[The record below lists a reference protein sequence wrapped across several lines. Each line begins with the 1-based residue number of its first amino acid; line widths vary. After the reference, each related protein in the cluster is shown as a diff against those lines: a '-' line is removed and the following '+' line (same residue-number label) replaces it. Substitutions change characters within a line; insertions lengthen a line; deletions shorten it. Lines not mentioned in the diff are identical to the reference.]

1 MMPDKV
7 IAVVP
12 AAGRGRRM
20 GAGLPKQFLMLAGR
34 PVLSHCL
41 QTLERVEAVQEVIVV
56 GPGEELGELR
66 GLCIEPYGLSK
77 VREVVPGGD
86 QRQDSVAAGVERAL
100 ARGAAWILVH
110 DGVRPLAPAA
120 LFSRVLEAARQTGA
134 AAAAMPCVDTV
145 KRAGEDR
152 LVEAT
157 LDRSRLWLIQTPQV
171 FRADLLAQALEA
183 AAEAG
188 FYATDEAGL
197 IEWQGGRVKLVEGSG
212 MNLKVTTPEDLRLA
226 RAWLGGEAPALRVG
240 QGMDVHALVP
250 GRRLVLAGVE
260 IDHELGLAG
269 HSDADL
275 LTHALM
281 DALLAAAGLGDI
293 GGMFPDSDPAF
304 KDAASLELL
313 DQVVGRLARH
323 GWRPAQAS
331 LTLAAQR
338 PRIAPLV
345 PEMRRNL
352 ARVLGLED
360 ALVNL
365 AATTTEG
372 LGFVGRGEGMAA
384 WATAVIAPLP
394 GD

>member
-7 IAVVP
+7 IAVLP
-12 AAGRGRRM
+12 AGGRGRRM
-20 GAGLPKQFLMLAGR
+20 GAGRPKQFLELAGR

-41 QTLERVEAVQEVIVV
+41 QTLERVEPVQEVIVV
-56 GPGEELGELR
+56 GPGKKLGELR
-66 GLCIEPYGLSK
+66 RLCIEPYGLSK

-86 QRQDSVAAGVERAL
+86 QRQDSVAAGVRRAL

-110 DGVRPLAPAA
+110 DGVRPLAPAE
-120 LFSRVLEAARQTGA
+120 LFVRVLEAARQTGA

-145 KRAGEDR
+145 KRAGQGR

-157 LDRSRLWLIQTPQV
+157 LDRSRLWLIQTPQA

-183 AAEAG
+183 AAETG

-197 IEWQGGRVKLVEGSG
+197 IEWQGGRVKLVEGTR

-304 KDAASLELL
+304 KDASSLDLL
-313 DQVVGRLARH
+313 DLVVARLARH

-352 ARVLGLED
+352 ARVLGLDES
-360 ALVNL
+360 LVNL

-384 WATAVIAPLP
+384 WATAVIVPLP